1 LANCATDKFCEKY
14 SLGLERSR
22 QQDETFILEK
32 EKLQIIIVWTYKIII
47 TKEDDYKDECK
58 DNYYYYRNNYYK
70 DDDYKDVTISRWKI
84 MFHQSKNK
92 KDPDAPKSKT
102 MANMKRQ

>member
-1 LANCATDKFCEKY
+1 VLIYPTTIWMRNREFAIFKHKVY
-14 SLGLERSR
+14 
-22 QQDETFILEK
+22 
-32 EKLQIIIVWTYKIII
+32 KLHTQSAEIQKTCQVTITEIII
-47 TKEDDYKDECK
+47 TKTMIT
-58 DNYYYYRNNYYK
+58 N
-70 DDDYKDVTISRWKI
+70 VTISRWKI